1 MVSSRELGLMKEEFM
16 HNFGAITYGL
26 KWTIYKVAAITDN
39 VDLIPDENIRTNDE
53 IINFRSMY
61 KEYKLNK
68 TINVL
73 RKNIESITT
82 DILRLEEV
90 VEAQL
95 KEREEHSNHFEL
107 IKFFTEQLGI
117 AAREFHNYLSENSD
131 ESESTKFQA
140 YIPKLR
146 TVAYSFHGIDFLS
159 NLYDKNTDSVE
170 VRLKWAA
177 KHPEWK

>member
-95 KEREEHSNHFEL
+95 KEREEHINHFEL
-107 IKFFTEQLGI
+107 IKFFTEQLGN
-117 AAREFHNYLSENSD
+117 AQYL
-131 ESESTKFQA
+131 
-140 YIPKLR
+140 
-146 TVAYSFHGIDFLS
+146 
-159 NLYDKNTDSVE
+159 
-170 VRLKWAA
+170 
-177 KHPEWK
+177 